1 MPVSLKRFYWVGIFA
16 IVFSILVI
24 FLLNIATP
32 LEFVIAQFKSF
43 EHNGRIRW
51 AWLIFSRLLI
61 LGCLAGISCLP
72 FVLILRRLLGPVY
85 RFLEERQQGTPVPDS
100 LALPARQRLI
110 NLPFLIVPWN
120 IGLWVLFPTIIFTTA
135 VLSGKMDAGAAITFG
150 LRSVMAGMISS
161 GIIFFALESICR
173 KHYIPVLFPD
183 GRLSE
188 VPDTTRLSINLRIKA
203 FFRIGSLLPL
213 ANMVMTLFILWWQ
226 VDSDTVTA
234 KTYGAG
240 VLIFA
245 LVVFVLFFTVSS
257 LVHQLFT
264 RSITDPLH
272 RILRAVKAV
281 GKGDYDTRVPV
292 VSNDEIGVLGDAVN
306 SMIRGLRERDA
317 LRDAFGKYVAPEVRD
332 EIISGRIPLD
342 GEYRDV
348 TVMFA
353 DLRDFTPLAESND
366 PKKLVRI
373 LNAYFREMSEAVTRH
388 GGLILQFLGDEIYA
402 VFGAPAANTGHPEQA
417 FLAALDMRKRLV
429 ALNKTF
435 RSRGRPPL
443 AHGIGIHSGQ
453 VVAANIGSP
462 DRLSYLLV
470 GDTVNL
476 ASRLQALSRDLDVQ
490 VVISADTVARLPRE
504 LLPAACV
511 RHTHPVRV
519 KGRHMETDIYLIP

>member
-1 MPVSLKRFYWVGIFA
+1 
-16 IVFSILVI
+16 
-24 FLLNIATP
+24 
-32 LEFVIAQFKSF
+32 
-43 EHNGRIRW
+43 
-51 AWLIFSRLLI
+51 
-61 LGCLAGISCLP
+61 
-72 FVLILRRLLGPVY
+72 
-85 RFLEERQQGTPVPDS
+85 
-100 LALPARQRLI
+100 
-110 NLPFLIVPWN
+110 
-120 IGLWVLFPTIIFTTA
+120 
-135 VLSGKMDAGAAITFG
+135 
-150 LRSVMAGMISS
+150 
-161 GIIFFALESICR
+161 
-173 KHYIPVLFPD
+173 
-183 GRLSE
+183 
-188 VPDTTRLSINLRIKA
+188 
-203 FFRIGSLLPL
+203 
-213 ANMVMTLFILWWQ
+213 MVMTLFILWWQ
-226 VDSDTVTA
+226 VDPDTVTA
-234 KTYGAG
+234 KTYGSG

-245 LVVFVLFFTVSS
+245 LVVFILFFTVSS

-306 SMIRGLRERDA
+306 SMIRGLRERET

-373 LNAYFREMSEAVTRH
+373 LNAYFREMSEAITRH

-402 VFGAPAANTGHPEQA
+402 VFGAPAASPGHPEQA
-417 FLAALDMRKRLV
+417 FLAALEMRKRLV

-490 VVISADTVARLPRE
+490 VVISADTVARLPRA